1 MMSKQE
7 TQGLPIQERPKNAE
21 KENTSSITD
30 GADNSLSIIKMEVKD
45 LSPVAGGGVL
55 IGD

>member
-7 TQGLPIQERPKNAE
+7 TQVLPIQEHLTNAE
-21 KENTSSITD
+21 KENASSIND

>member
-21 KENTSSITD
+21 KENVSPTIE